1 MGRVLTN
8 VLQKSGSSNGSALGE
23 SDSSGTGKSN
33 AGNGGSNTETE
44 KSGHYKLS
52 SCKDSE
58 KQDVVMEKGEERK
71 KKEKKKKRRKKV
83 KKLAVK
89 EKQTK

>member
-8 VLQKSGSSNGSALGE
+8 VLQKSRSSNGSALGE
-23 SDSSGTGKSN
+23 SDGSGTSKSN

-58 KQDVVMEKGEERK
+58 KQDVVMEEREEGEE
-71 KKEKKKKRRKKV
+71 KKEKKKEEKNV